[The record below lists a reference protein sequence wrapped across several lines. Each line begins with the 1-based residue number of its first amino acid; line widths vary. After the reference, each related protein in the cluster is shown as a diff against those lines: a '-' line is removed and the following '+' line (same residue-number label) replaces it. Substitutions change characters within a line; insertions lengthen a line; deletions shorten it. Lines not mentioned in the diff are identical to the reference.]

1 MTRIALDE
9 VAGLGVPPG
18 KVGRFDVAFADRAD
32 GSPATFPL
40 IVVEGHAA
48 GPTALLTAG
57 IHGDEYEGPRAL
69 WALADQLPSLP
80 VRGRVLMV
88 PMANLDAFSAGT
100 RTSPTDG
107 QNLARIFPGDPQ
119 GTLTFRLAAALFEVV
134 RMADVL
140 VDLHSGGVRLAFMEV
155 CGFYSEGP
163 GVTPE
168 LAARSLSLA
177 RAMGLQR
184 LWRLPARAGVL
195 SYEALRAGIPAI
207 GAESGGR
214 GGQIQ
219 DDVDGYAAGLL
230 RVLRHEGILPDL
242 PPDIPAGAPAT
253 AAVLDGDWA
262 LAPCGGFIES
272 FVSPGQ
278 AVEAGH
284 PLAVIRSP
292 SGEILAD
299 LRAGEPGIV
308 MGVRHLAS
316 IQPGEW
322 ATCVVREV
330 LP

>member
-1 MTRIALDE
+1 MTRVALHE
-9 VAGLGVPPG
+9 VAGLRGAPG
-18 KVGRFDVAFADRAD
+18 TMGRFDIEFARRAD

-40 IVVEGHAA
+40 IVVEGRAP
-48 GPTALLTAG
+48 GPTAMMTAG

-69 WALADQLPSLP
+69 WALADRLSSLP
-80 VRGRVLMV
+80 AKGRVLMV
-88 PMANLDAFSAGT
+88 PIANLDAFSAGT

-119 GTLTFRLAAALFEVV
+119 GTLTFRLADALFRVV

-155 CGFYSEGP
+155 CGFYSGGP
-163 GVTPE
+163 GVTPQI
-168 LAARSLSLA
+168 AARSLALA
-177 RAMGLQR
+177 RGMGLQR
-184 LWRLPARAGVL
+184 LWRLPPRAGVL
-195 SYEALRAGIPAI
+195 SYEAMLAGIPAI

-214 GGQIQ
+214 GGQLQ
-219 DDVDGYAAGLL
+219 ADVDRYAAGLL
-230 RVLRHEGILPDL
+230 RVLVHEGILSEVPEG
-242 PPDIPAGAPAT
+242 IPAAAPAT
-253 AAVLDGDWA
+253 SAVLDGDWA

-272 FVSPGQ
+272 AVGLGQ

-284 PLAVIRSP
+284 LLAVIRSP
-292 SGEILAD
+292 AGEVLAR
-299 LRAGEPGIV
+299 LRAEQGGIV

-322 ATCVVREV
+322 ATCVVQEV